1 MCLIV
6 MVGEK
11 EEDELDTSEKL
22 LNFTGEILPA
32 YGYTQIILEY
42 CLCQVDV
49 RKTLDKCGYK
59 YVEDYF
65 GYFWLTDYVDHNQI
79 PEKDFTF

>member
-11 EEDELDTSEKL
+11 EEDELDTPEKL

-32 YGYTQIILEY
+32 YGYTQIILGKIIESN
-42 CLCQVDV
+42 
-49 RKTLDKCGYK
+49 
-59 YVEDYF
+59 F
-65 GYFWLTDYVDHNQI
+65 F
-79 PEKDFTF
+79 